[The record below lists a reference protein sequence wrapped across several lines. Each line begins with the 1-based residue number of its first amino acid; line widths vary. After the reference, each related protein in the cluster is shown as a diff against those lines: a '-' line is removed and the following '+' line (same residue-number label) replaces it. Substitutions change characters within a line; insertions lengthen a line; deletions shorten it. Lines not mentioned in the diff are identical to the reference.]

1 MIGIALAMAATAPQI
16 RVEELGLNLGEPVAA
31 LATGE
36 VAPAPPPPERMRP
49 RPAYPRTMPGSWVTK
64 ADYPAEALAAR
75 ATGWTQYVLLVG
87 ADGKPQRCRIMDSS
101 GSPRLDAAACQ
112 AAMARAQ
119 FWPALDQS
127 GRAVPTFYAQRVRWV
142 LPVLAGGGTRVE
154 R

>member
-1 MIGIALAMAATAPQI
+1 MIAIILAMAAADAPMI
-16 RVEELGLNLGEPVAA
+16 KVDLGDPVAA
-31 LATGE
+31 LATGAA
-36 VAPAPPPPERMRP
+36 APAPAPPERMRP

-75 ATGWTQYVLLVG
+75 QTGWTQYALLVA
-87 ADGKPQRCRIMDSS
+87 ADGKPQRCKVMDSS
-101 GSPRLDAAACQ
+101 GSDQLDRAACQ
-112 AAMARAQ
+112 AALTRAQ
-119 FWPALDQS
+119 FWPALDQA

>member
-1 MIGIALAMAATAPQI
+1 MIAIVLAMAAAEAPMI
-16 RVEELGLNLGEPVAA
+16 KVEAMDLGVPVAA

-36 VAPAPPPPERMRP
+36 AAPAPAPPERMRP

-75 ATGWTQYVLLVG
+75 QTGWTQYALLVG
-87 ADGKPQRCRIMDSS
+87 ADGRPQRCKVMDSS
-101 GSPRLDAAACQ
+101 GSDQLDIAACK
-112 AAMARAQ
+112 AALNRAQ
-119 FWPALDQS
+119 FWPALDQA
-127 GRAVPTFYAQRVRWV
+127 GRAVPTVSAQRVRWA